1 MGFAKNEKNKQ
12 INYVWEEDHWSSI
25 ANITRIVQYFNLD
38 TLGKMFIC
46 AQLSYISMH

>member
-1 MGFAKNEKNKQ
+1 MYNIYLCVCVGGG
-12 INYVWEEDHWSSI
+12 DHWSSI
-25 ANITRIVQYFNLD
+25 ANITRIVQYFSLA